1 MKRLIVFGCS
11 NTYGEGLRDCGS
23 QGNNWCGSEPSK
35 LAWPDKLAALM
46 GIDEV
51 VNFGLGGQG
60 NKRIHNHVIE
70 KVVSGLINPDTDVVI
85 ILWSFFG
92 RHCIFHDDGSIERF
106 LPGKNQRL
114 TLEEM
119 KNFSSTKIKKREA
132 KKLMRVNQWYA
143 DYYSQEDQHSENYTR
158 ISHARH
164 YLNSKGIRYHGFTSE
179 TEQWQQP
186 KTWFDDKTL
195 LPIGIVSIIKSHGVA
210 LDQMHPSELGHS
222 HIAEI
227 MYKHITK

>member
-11 NTYGEGLRDCGS
+11 NTY
-23 QGNNWCGSEPSK
+23 
-35 LAWPDKLAALM
+35 
-46 GIDEV
+46 
-51 VNFGLGGQG
+51 GQG

-70 KVVSGLINPDTDVVI
+70 KVESGLINPDTDVVV

-106 LPGKNQRL
+106 LPNDIR
-114 TLEEM
+114 
-119 KNFSSTKIKKREA
+119 NFSSTKMKKR
-132 KKLMRVNQWYA
+132 KPLKLMRVHQWYA
-143 DYYSQEDQHSENYTR
+143 DYYSQKDQHFENYTR

-179 TEQWQQP
+179 TEEWQQP
-186 KTWFDDKTL
+186 KKWFDDKTL
-195 LPIGIVSIIKSHGVA
+195 LPIGIVSITKSHGVA

>member
-11 NTYGEGLRDCGS
+11 NTYGEGLRDCGDAS
-23 QGNNWCGSEPSK
+23 NNWAGDEPSK

-70 KVVSGLINPDTDVVI
+70 KVESGLINPDTDVVV
-85 ILWSFFG
+85 ILWSFFS

-106 LPGKNQRL
+106 LPIDL
-114 TLEEM
+114 
-119 KNFSSTKIKKREA
+119 KKR
-132 KKLMRVNQWYA
+132 KTIKLMRVHRWYNN
-143 DYYSQEDQHSENYTR
+143 YYSFKDQHFENYTR

-186 KTWFDDKTL
+186 KKWFDDKTL

-210 LDQMHPSELGHS
+210 LDQMHPNELGHS

>member
-11 NTYGEGLRDCGS
+11 NTYGEGLRDCGDAS
-23 QGNNWCGSEPSK
+23 NNWAGDEPSK

-70 KVVSGLINPDTDVVI
+70 KVESGLINPDTDVVV
-85 ILWSFFG
+85 ILWSFFS
-92 RHCIFHDDGSIERF
+92 RHCIFHDDDSIERF
-106 LPGKNQRL
+106 LPIDL
-114 TLEEM
+114 
-119 KNFSSTKIKKREA
+119 KKR
-132 KKLMRVNQWYA
+132 KTIKLMRVHRWYNN
-143 DYYSQEDQHSENYTR
+143 YYSFKDQHFENYTR

-164 YLNSKGIRYHGFTSE
+164 YLNSKSIRYHGFTSE
-179 TEQWQQP
+179 TEECQQP
-186 KTWFDDKTL
+186 KKWFDDKTL
-195 LPIGIVSIIKSHGVA
+195 LPIGIVSILGSHGVA

>member
-106 LPGKNQRL
+106 LPGKNQRFL
-114 TLEEM
+114 PNDIR
-119 KNFSSTKIKKREA
+119 NFSSTKIKKR
-132 KKLMRVNQWYA
+132 KPLTPMRVHQWYA
-143 DYYSQEDQHSENYTR
+143 DYYSQKDQHFENYTR

-179 TEQWQQP
+179 TEEWQQP
-186 KTWFDDKTL
+186 EKWFDDKTL
-195 LPIGIVSIIKSHGVA
+195 FPIGIVSITKSHGVA
-210 LDQMHPSELGHS
+210 LDQQHPSELGHS

>member
-11 NTYGEGLRDCGS
+11 NTFGEGLPDCGS
-23 QGNNWCGSEPSK
+23 QSNNWCGSEPSK

-60 NKRIHNHVIE
+60 NKCILNYVIE
-70 KVVSGLINPDTDVVI
+70 KVASGLINPDTDVVV
-85 ILWSFFG
+85 ILWSFFS

-106 LPGKNQRL
+106 LPNDI
-114 TLEEM
+114 
-119 KNFSSTKIKKREA
+119 KNFRPGNVKKR
-132 KKLMRVNQWYA
+132 KSIKLMRVYKWYNN
-143 DYYSQEDQHSENYTR
+143 YHSFKDQHFENYTK

-179 TEQWQQP
+179 TEESQQP
-186 KTWFDDKTL
+186 KKWFDDKTL
-195 LPIGIVSIIKSHGVA
+195 LPIGIVSILGSHGVA

>member
-11 NTYGEGLRDCGS
+11 NTYGEGLRDCGDAS
-23 QGNNWCGSEPSK
+23 NNWAGDEPSK

-106 LPGKNQRL
+106 LPIDL
-114 TLEEM
+114 
-119 KNFSSTKIKKREA
+119 KKR
-132 KKLMRVNQWYA
+132 KTIKLMRVHRWYNN
-143 DYYSQEDQHSENYTR
+143 YYSFKDQHFENYTR

-164 YLNSKGIRYHGFTSE
+164 YLNSKSIRYHGFTSE
-179 TEQWQQP
+179 TEECQQP
-186 KTWFDDKTL
+186 KKWFDDKTL

-210 LDQMHPSELGHS
+210 LDQMHPNELGHS